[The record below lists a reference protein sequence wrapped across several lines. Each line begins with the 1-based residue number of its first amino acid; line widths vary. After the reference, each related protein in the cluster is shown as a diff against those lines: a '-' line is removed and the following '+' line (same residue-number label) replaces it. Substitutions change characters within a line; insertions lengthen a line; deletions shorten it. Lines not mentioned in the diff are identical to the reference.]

1 MKTRRKC
8 ILVVDDDPPI
18 QRILR
23 RNLMMSGYDVLIAED
38 GKEAVEIVR
47 MHQPDLILLDLWL
60 PGEIDGLGVCRRV
73 RQWTQTPIIILS
85 ARKEEKQKV
94 EALDLGAD
102 DYLTKPFSNDELQA
116 RVRACLRRAAGTAEP
131 GNQQQPDILQTED
144 GYLSMNTARRQVL
157 VGSHEV
163 KLTPTEFELLRQ
175 LMLHAGKVLTHRVL
189 LRSVWGPEYGEEA
202 DYLRVYVRQLR
213 VKVEETPSDPRYII
227 TEPGVGY
234 VFQAQVRTLQQ
245 TGMPWNERPEIV
257 PGEQGTGNVPGGA
270 AAFTNSLSN
279 DTHVILSE
287 VKNLGSLPEREIG

>member
-8 ILVVDDDPPI
+8 ILIVDDDPPI

-73 RQWTQTPIIILS
+73 RQWTQTPIIVLS

-116 RVRACLRRAAGTAEP
+116 RVRACLRRATGTAETE
-131 GNQQQPDILQTED
+131 NQRQPDILQTED

-157 VGSHEV
+157 VRDHEV

-213 VKVEETPSDPRYII
+213 VKVEETPSNPRYII

-234 VFQAQVRTLQQ
+234 VFQAQVRTPQQ
-245 TGMPWNERPEIV
+245 TGTSWSEKAEIL
-257 PGEQGTGNVPGGA
+257 PGEQGTGNAPGGA
-270 AAFTNSLSN
+270 AAFTHSSSN
-279 DTHVILSE
+279 DISALVSS
-287 VKNLGSLPEREIG
+287 SLPEAETG